1 MAGVFA
7 VEVGKREVRR
17 KEKVG
22 SREATS
28 QNASGQRH
36 HSLTN
41 TAYKDDVVVLDIKD
55 T

>member
-7 VEVGKREVRR
+7 MEVWKRASEGKGR
-17 KEKVG
+17 KYI
-22 SREATS
+22 REATS

>member
-7 VEVGKREVRR
+7 VEEGRRASEGKGR
-17 KEKVG
+17 KE
-22 SREATS
+22 ATC

-41 TAYKDDVVVLDIKD
+41 TAYKDDVVVLDIRD